1 MLDDELLIKYFL
13 DKANILSLEY
23 EEQIKKAFELDMGD
37 YYTEDIANDWLSE
50 DIKILN
56 ELVKKNLINKKALEL
71 RSQDVPVTLINQVI
85 YGYED
90 IAKLR
95 FERDTAQVKYNANL
109 EYINTLKLQ
118 IRILSNQ
125 LDKEYGNTKG

>member
-1 MLDDELLIKYFL
+1 MIKIELWQEITEKQKML
-13 DKANILSLEY
+13 DKA
-23 EEQIKKAFELDMGD
+23 IKELAQNGYKLAECERD
-37 YYTEDIANDWLSE
+37 YKIA
-50 DIKILN
+50 
-56 ELVKKNLINKKALEL
+56 VNKKALEL

-109 EYINTLKLQ
+109 EYINVLKIQVKLM
-118 IRILSNQ
+118 SNQ
-125 LDKEYGNTKG
+125 LDKEWGNTRT

>member
-1 MLDDELLIKYFL
+1 MELWQEIQEKQKML
-13 DKANILSLEY
+13 DKA
-23 EEQIKKAFELDMGD
+23 IKELAQNGYKLAECERD
-37 YYTEDIANDWLSE
+37 YKIA
-50 DIKILN
+50 
-56 ELVKKNLINKKALEL
+56 VNKKALEL

-109 EYINTLKLQ
+109 EYIQTIKLM
-118 IRILSNQ
+118 IRILENQ
-125 LDKEYGNTKG
+125 LNREYGNTKGV

>member
-1 MLDDELLIKYFL
+1 MIKIDLWQEILEKQKML
-13 DKANILSLEY
+13 DKAI
-23 EEQIKKAFELDMGD
+23 EQLAQNGYKLAECERD
-37 YYTEDIANDWLSE
+37 YKIA
-50 DIKILN
+50 
-56 ELVKKNLINKKALEL
+56 VNKKALEL

-109 EYINTLKLQ
+109 EYINSTKLN

-125 LDKEYGNTKG
+125 LDKEYGNIK

>member
-1 MLDDELLIKYFL
+1 MELWQEIQEKQKML
-13 DKANILSLEY
+13 DKA
-23 EEQIKKAFELDMGD
+23 IKELAQNGYKLAECERD
-37 YYTEDIANDWLSE
+37 YKIA
-50 DIKILN
+50 
-56 ELVKKNLINKKALEL
+56 VNKKALEL

-109 EYINTLKLQ
+109 EYIQTIKLM
-118 IRILSNQ
+118 IRILENQ
-125 LDKEYGNTKG
+125 LSREYGNTKGV